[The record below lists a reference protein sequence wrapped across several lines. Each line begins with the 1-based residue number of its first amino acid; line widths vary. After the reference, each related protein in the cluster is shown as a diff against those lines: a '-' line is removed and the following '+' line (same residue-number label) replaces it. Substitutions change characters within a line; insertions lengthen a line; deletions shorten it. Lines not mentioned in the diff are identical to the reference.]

1 MITPR
6 YRASTSPILIGLL
19 AAILLALIA
28 LIVVVAMP
36 RQENAPAQAA
46 SRPSLKT
53 AGPGDTVSRQDLTDA
68 GYHPNTPS
76 KAIDTGRIQE
86 TYRPGAHYHVLLKAA
101 LKSRASLK
109 DWGIIQDMNLNYAG
123 EAEVFRTIETN
134 DGTTMV
140 ETREFRRVRNLSLF
154 CGLDDVRLDIG
165 PVGDF
170 LLGALE
176 GWADIPPG
184 VLMSLDGRSLKTVLD
199 NIPALKQW
207 TDQIYTDSAAKGI
220 AYIDDLQGK
229 KVRIRYQNGQGVVEL
244 TPIDCSLTPDEQSFF
259 FDTACISDPYLF
271 PNLDSKEGD
280 SWTINGADLMPLI
293 DPSLKSTVTGKLTVR
308 RGKNVGDATHP
319 AASLRLEE
327 GVLDLQSTDEKSETR
342 GHWEPRGDLIYSF
355 ADRVVTQANLGGTF
369 VIDTHSTD
377 HILFEARQTVE
388 PVYQITYSC
397 EVVP

>member
-1 MITPR
+1 
-6 YRASTSPILIGLL
+6 
-19 AAILLALIA
+19 
-28 LIVVVAMP
+28 
-36 RQENAPAQAA
+36 
-46 SRPSLKT
+46 
-53 AGPGDTVSRQDLTDA
+53 
-68 GYHPNTPS
+68 
-76 KAIDTGRIQE
+76 
-86 TYRPGAHYHVLLKAA
+86 
-101 LKSRASLK
+101 
-109 DWGIIQDMNLNYAG
+109 
-123 EAEVFRTIETN
+123 
-134 DGTTMV
+134 
-140 ETREFRRVRNLSLF
+140 
-154 CGLDDVRLDIG
+154 LDIG

-184 VLMSLDGRSLKTVLD
+184 VLMSLDGTSLKTVLD